1 MAVSLKCFLKG
12 ILMIIEKVVIVGF
25 RNFANATIRFNES
38 TLIIGANDVG
48 KTNLIYALR
57 LLLDKSLSERDIEP
71 EATDF
76 HIAKNGSQVSQFT
89 ITVFFKDIIE
99 DAALSILKGNVSD
112 DGCSVF
118 KLIANSNS
126 LDYKIFIGCNETEL
140 EEITGRYY
148 LKYINMRYVKSRR
161 DLKKF
166 IESEKKQL
174 LKLSQENRDTQEADS
189 DDRQLDK
196 ISRGLNIINERVRK
210 LNYVKESTSL
220 VNQELKKLSYSYDDY
235 AVHLDSGAIKVH
247 QFIDNLE
254 LGASIS
260 GSKMMLGG
268 DGRDNQILLALW
280 KAKSEREFDPE
291 HEVTFYCVEEP
302 EAHLH
307 PHQQRK
313 LADYLNKEL
322 PGQSIITSHSPQI
335 AARYKPD
342 SIVHIINKAG
352 ASHAASDGCSN
363 CISTAWDEMGYRI
376 SILPAEAF
384 FSSCVFLVEGP
395 SEQLFYQQL
404 AIAVIIDL
412 DYYNISILSVD
423 GIAFNVY
430 TNILDALE
438 IPWVIRTD
446 NDVSKVPCNDL
457 KNLAGINRCMN
468 IAGLSTLDHRNLAT
482 DANTLVQDGTWATVS
497 KQINPLGIYLSKI
510 ELESDLSLELPN
522 ELKSY
527 SGKVNINEA
536 VKYLQAKKAIR
547 MREFLAQN
555 KDNLV
560 NLQSG
565 ELIKPLLHAKKIVDG
580 SP

>member
-126 LDYKIFIGCNETEL
+126 LDYKVFIGCNETEL

-404 AIAVIIDL
+404 AIAVVIDL

-560 NLQSG
+560 NLHSG

>member
-1 MAVSLKCFLKG
+1 
-12 ILMIIEKVVIVGF
+12 MIIEKITIVGF
-25 RNFANATIRFNES
+25 RNFADATVRFNES

-57 LLLDKSLSERDIEP
+57 ILLDKSLSERDIEP

-76 HIAKNGSQVSQFT
+76 HIAKDGNQVRQYT
-89 ITVFFKDIIE
+89 IMVFFKNIIE
-99 DAALSILKGNVSD
+99 DAVLSILKGNVSD
-112 DGCSVF
+112 DGRSVF
-118 KLIANSNS
+118 KLTADSSS
-126 LDYKIFIGCNETEL
+126 LGYKLFIGCNETEL

-148 LKYINMRYVKSRR
+148 LKYINMRYVRSRR

-166 IESEKKQL
+166 IDSEKKQL
-174 LKLSQENRDTQEADS
+174 LKLSQESRDIKEAES
-189 DDRQLDK
+189 DEIQLKK
-196 ISRGLNIINERVRK
+196 ISRGLNVINERVRQ
-210 LNYVKESTSL
+210 LHYVKESTSL
-220 VNQELKKLSYSYDDY
+220 VNDELKKLSHSYDDY

-254 LGASIS
+254 LGASTS

-280 KAKSEREFDPE
+280 KAKSEREFDPG

-322 PGQSIITSHSPQI
+322 PGQAIITSHSPQI

-352 ASHAASDGCSN
+352 ASYAASEGCSN
-363 CISTAWDEMGYRI
+363 CISTAWDELGYRI

-404 AIAVIIDL
+404 AIGVDIDL
-412 DYYNISILSVD
+412 DFYNISILSVD
-423 GIAFNVY
+423 GVQFDVY
-430 TNILDALE
+430 TNILKALE
-438 IPWVIRTD
+438 IPWASFLSGFFTLITGLD
-446 NDVSKVPCNDL
+446 SI
-457 KNLAGINRCMN
+457 KNC
-468 IAGLSTLDHRNLAT
+468 TL
-482 DANTLVQDGTWATVS
+482 
-497 KQINPLGIYLSKI
+497 
-510 ELESDLSLELPN
+510 
-522 ELKSY
+522 
-527 SGKVNINEA
+527 
-536 VKYLQAKKAIR
+536 
-547 MREFLAQN
+547 
-555 KDNLV
+555 
-560 NLQSG
+560 
-565 ELIKPLLHAKKIVDG
+565 
-580 SP
+580 